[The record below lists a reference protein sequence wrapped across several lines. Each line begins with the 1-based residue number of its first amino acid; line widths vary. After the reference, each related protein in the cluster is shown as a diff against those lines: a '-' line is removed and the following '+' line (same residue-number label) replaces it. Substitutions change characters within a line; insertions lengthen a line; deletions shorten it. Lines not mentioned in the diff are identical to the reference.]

1 MFLNLSLRNCVH
13 APVLLY
19 MVDSEHIIYQDTSL
33 KIRAK
38 AMDYTFRSAEYF
50 STANT
55 TLWDLKNTP
64 KFFYHKFYFST
75 TDFDRN

>member
-1 MFLNLSLRNCVH
+1 MFLNLTLNNCVH

-19 MVDSEHIIYQDTSL
+19 MVDSEHIIYQDTTI
-33 KIRAK
+33 KARAK

-55 TLWDLKNTP
+55 TLCGLENTP
-64 KFFYHKFYFST
+64 KFFLS
-75 TDFDRN
+75 